1 MSSIQKSLRLPE
13 AAVKDIE
20 SLAENTGK
28 DFSGLVRD
36 LLMEAIKMRRC
47 PGIVFA
53 DSALGRRARIA
64 GSGIDVW
71 EVIATFRGLQ
81 EDYEKLKKAY
91 HWFNDQQIRSAL
103 SYYALYPEEIDE
115 IIDRNERMTQDEIVK
130 KFPFLAKPGKNR

>member
-36 LLMEAIKMRRC
+36 LLVEAIKMRRC

-53 DSALGRRARIA
+53 DNSLGRRARVA

-71 EVIATFRGLQ
+71 EVIATFRGLK

-91 HWFNDQQIRSAL
+91 HWFNNQQIRSAL

-115 IIDRNERMTQDEIVK
+115 IINRNERMTQDEIVK

>member
-36 LLMEAIKMRRC
+36 LLVEAIKMRRC

-53 DSALGRRARIA
+53 DNSLGRRARVA

-71 EVIATFRGLQ
+71 EVIATFRGLK

-91 HWFNDQQIRSAL
+91 HWFNNQQIRSAL

-115 IIDRNERMTQDEIVK
+115 LIDQNERMTQDEIVK
-130 KFPFLAKPGKNR
+130 KFPFLAKPDKNR